1 MAFCTAAVD
10 PTAQHCEAIYG
21 LSCRLQ
27 LFAAVQVRK
36 SFRIAFIE
44 GDIMSV
50 GFSKDQCT
58 HIVRARPNMLTDV
71 TQTMKKEE
79 LRAIFTNDIVEV
91 PICMHARVHATAAV
105 DGVRHPQPAGRAGGR
120 QIAPLPKPA
129 HTRPCVATMA
139 VRAQVKNFV
148 EGGQRAGDPKKQIS
162 STILFESRDFE
173 EYTFHGRRTDLIFA
187 TKVCTHSVCAR
198 VRARARD
205 TLLRAATAAAAA
217 AGVALAA
224 GAAARYRRPSVP
236 LLRRCGWRHAQGLR
250 ARACAWRRSSARSW
264 SCATV

>member
-10 PTAQHCEAIYG
+10 PTAQHCEAICG
-21 LSCRLQ
+21 LSCRFH

-79 LRAIFTNDIVEV
+79 LRVLFTNDIVEV

-120 QIAPLPKPA
+120 RLHRYLSPLTRA
-129 HTRPCVATMA
+129 HVWRRWRCV
-139 VRAQVKNFV
+139 RRSRISWK
-148 EGGQRAGDPKKQIS
+148 AGSGRGIRR
-162 STILFESRDFE
+162 SRSPLRS
-173 EYTFHGRRTDLIFA
+173 Y
-187 TKVCTHSVCAR
+187 
-198 VRARARD
+198 
-205 TLLRAATAAAAA
+205 LRAATSRSTPSTAAK
-217 AGVALAA
+217 
-224 GAAARYRRPSVP
+224 R
-236 LLRRCGWRHAQGLR
+236 
-250 ARACAWRRSSARSW
+250 
-264 SCATV
+264 T